1 MESSMKTNNN
11 KISYLKK
18 NMSLKNTAFFI
29 LHEMPF
35 IKAMQANI

>member
-11 KISYLKK
+11 KMNYLEK

-29 LHEMPF
+29 LDKMPF